1 MKICFTFETKNGINR
16 LRVEQVEDDT
26 QQMLFNETTG
36 LEPKAVKLV
45 QEAVPDIVS
54 LLKQFVD

>member
-1 MKICFTFETKNGINR
+1 MKICFT

-26 QQMLFNETTG
+26 QRMLFNEATG
-36 LEPKAVKLV
+36 LEPEAVKRV

-54 LLKQFVD
+54 LLKQFTD